1 MSSSITRIAYLF
13 IKYLRF
19 FQDSM
24 KEYTIKV
31 RCHDNTQELKKSERK
46 KEKEHQLF
54 LSSSF
59 PLWHS
64 LIDA

>member
-1 MSSSITRIAYLF
+1 
-13 IKYLRF
+13 
-19 FQDSM
+19 M

-46 KEKEHQLF
+46 KEKERQLF

>member
-1 MSSSITRIAYLF
+1 
-13 IKYLRF
+13 
-19 FQDSM
+19 M
-24 KEYTIKV
+24 KEYKIKE